1 MSDDHGFERFV
12 REQTPTLYRTAL
24 LLTGNR
30 YDAEE
35 LLQDTLAR
43 LYPKWG
49 RVMAADKPIAYVQ
62 RCVGNRAVSRRRA
75 PEARAESRWEMPDGW
90 DGSDVGETVA
100 VSRTVWHL
108 LGTLP
113 TKQRAAL
120 VLRYLYDLP
129 EVTSLRR
136 WVAGRHPSAAWS
148 VAASRRCAPR
158 TSPPLPQ
165 QKGAGDEPA
174 RGSGRVRD

>member
-1 MSDDHGFERFV
+1 MSDDLAFERFV
-12 REQTPTLYRTAL
+12 QEQTSTLYRTAF

-30 YDAEE
+30 YEAEE

-43 LYPKWG
+43 LYPRWD

-75 PEARAESRWEMPDGW
+75 PEGRAESRWELPDTW

-100 VSRTVWHL
+100 VSRTVWQL

-113 TKQRAAL
+113 QKQRAAL
-120 VLRYLYDLP
+120 VMRYFYDLP
-129 EVTSLRR
+129 E
-136 WVAGRHPSAAWS
+136 GD
-148 VAASRRCAPR
+148 VAAALGRRPASVRSLVSRGMAAMRTTYFAAP
-158 TSPPLPQ
+158 
-165 QKGAGDEPA
+165 AAAE
-174 RGSGRVRD
+174 GSRS